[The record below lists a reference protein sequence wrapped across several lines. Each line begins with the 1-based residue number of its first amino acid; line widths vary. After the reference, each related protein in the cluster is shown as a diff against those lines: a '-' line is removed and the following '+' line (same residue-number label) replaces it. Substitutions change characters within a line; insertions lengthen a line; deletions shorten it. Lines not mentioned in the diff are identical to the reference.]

1 MVGQVGLKPRSRL
14 MSPAQQLKR
23 EQSVASCFSRAD
35 ASCHGI
41 SNTWFECDS
50 RVRVLR
56 GQPCSRASLP
66 ASLASAR
73 FLPSPVGSDKMR
85 NLLAEY
91 PAWFEPDE
99 VQILVG
105 AFDKA
110 WETVQATGVVY
121 AEAKAEAVRT
131 ILAKQII
138 EASSKPPARR

>member
-1 MVGQVGLKPRSRL
+1 
-14 MSPAQQLKR
+14 
-23 EQSVASCFSRAD
+23 
-35 ASCHGI
+35 
-41 SNTWFECDS
+41 
-50 RVRVLR
+50 
-56 GQPCSRASLP
+56 
-66 ASLASAR
+66 
-73 FLPSPVGSDKMR
+73 MR

-131 ILAKQII
+131 ILAKNIMRLL
-138 EASSKPPARR
+138 SKVSVTTPDCVMGLCWL

>member
-1 MVGQVGLKPRSRL
+1 MLS
-14 MSPAQQLKR
+14 A
-23 EQSVASCFSRAD
+23 VALRDRCRNLGRAAD
-35 ASCHGI
+35 APHAAGARRVSATRLRLPQAELSRK
-41 SNTWFECDS
+41 SNQLVRARIRQFESYMPSHAVDRHC
-50 RVRVLR
+50 R
-56 GQPCSRASLP
+56 P
-66 ASLASAR
+66 ASPPLG

-110 WETVQATGVVY
+110 WETVQAIGVVY

-131 ILAKQII
+131 ILAKHNY
-138 EASSKPPARR
+138 

>member
-1 MVGQVGLKPRSRL
+1 MLTMLSAFRAKDRLLK
-14 MSPAQQLKR
+14 
-23 EQSVASCFSRAD
+23 
-35 ASCHGI
+35 
-41 SNTWFECDS
+41 
-50 RVRVLR
+50 
-56 GQPCSRASLP
+56 SLP
-66 ASLASAR
+66 ELQIHATQLARDGSPPPGLRLPHAKLSRNSNQIARGRICRFESDMPSHAVDRHCRPASPPLG

-110 WETVQATGVVY
+110 WETVQAIGVVY

-131 ILAKQII
+131 ILAKHNY
-138 EASSKPPARR
+138 

>member
-1 MVGQVGLKPRSRL
+1 MVSAASLRRAEAKLPRNSNQIARRRIRWFESDMPPRSR
-14 MSPAQQLKR
+14 P
-23 EQSVASCFSRAD
+23 
-35 ASCHGI
+35 
-41 SNTWFECDS
+41 
-50 RVRVLR
+50 
-56 GQPCSRASLP
+56 SLP

-110 WETVQATGVVY
+110 WETLQATGLL
-121 AEAKAEAVRT
+121 
-131 ILAKQII
+131 I
-138 EASSKPPARR
+138 ASNGITT